1 MQTRTI
7 GDRIKALAEDM
18 RKYGKVGS
26 YILERALLEL
36 HETPEGS
43 VRIFNPNDTHTWK
56 DDVLPLYKTPGYAKL
71 EAQDKAMQARIDE
84 MLKER
89 V

>member
-1 MQTRTI
+1 MTI
-7 GDRIKALAEDM
+7 GERIKELAETM
-18 RKYGKVGS
+18 RGYGKVGS
-26 YILERALLEL
+26 YILEQALLQL

-43 VRIFNPNDTHTWK
+43 VRIFNPNDAHVWK

-71 EAQDKAMQARIDE
+71 EEQDRATMARVEE